1 MDAYLEAGRRVAKE
15 LSIINVYDEG
25 KEALKEY
32 AEIHKIDKSR
42 EIFRDKE
49 DFEYYL
55 NIIEEALFYFLQFNC
70 KFNRHFQKI
79 SFL

>member
-1 MDAYLEAGRRVAKE
+1 MARKREWYEGAIYHVTVSGNRR
-15 LSIINVYDEG
+15 ND
-25 KEALKEY
+25 
-32 AEIHKIDKSR
+32 
-42 EIFRDKE
+42 IFREKE

-55 NIIEEALFYFLQFNC
+55 NIIEEVLFYYLQFNC